1 MKNLEIRR
9 VSGSYPM
16 EQIVEK
22 FDRFG
27 IVILKDYILPQRQS
41 ELRNIVECHLNAA
54 RSRGG
59 VMKFDEYPEA
69 DFLLGDILAIRSLA
83 PFQHLFFSDE
93 LLQALRKVLG
103 SEDLVY
109 WGDSSIQYGAA
120 ARGFHKDNV
129 GRYDPL
135 HNDWAGDYGLIRC
148 GFYFQDHAN
157 HSGGLKVRL
166 GSHKIPDYRVGQMA
180 DIGSNFGDLAFW
192 SMRLTHSGNN
202 RRLRFLPNFC
212 LHPRLEAAMPGWT
225 TLPEQLRRIS
235 AFCAFGR
242 PGPQTDCYID
252 NMNRRDA
259 DYRPYFQRAL
269 KANEAEPLL
278 HRYGVKFV
286 LPNDY
291 YGELDNPYV

>member
-9 VSGSYPM
+9 ESGRYPID
-16 EQIVEK
+16 QIIEK

-27 IVILKDYILPQRQS
+27 IVILKNYLPPHQQA
-41 ELRNIVECHLNAA
+41 ELRSIAERHLDEAH
-54 RSRGG
+54 SLGG
-59 VMKFDEYPEA
+59 VLKFDEYPKA
-69 DFLLGDILAIRSLA
+69 DFLLGDILAVRSLA
-83 PFQHLFFSDE
+83 PFQHLFFGDE
-93 LLQALRKVLG
+93 LLRALRKVLR

-135 HNDWAGDYGLIRC
+135 HDDWAGDYGLIRC
-148 GFYFQDHAN
+148 GFYFQDHAS

-180 DIGSNFGDLAFW
+180 DVASNFGDLAFW

-212 LHPRLEAAMPGWT
+212 LHPRLETAMPGWMT
-225 TLPEQLRRIS
+225 VSEQFRRIS

-259 DYRPYFQRAL
+259 DYRPYFQRAM

-278 HRYGVKFV
+278 HSYGVRFV
-286 LPNDY
+286 CPNDY
-291 YGELDNPYV
+291 YGELDNSHV